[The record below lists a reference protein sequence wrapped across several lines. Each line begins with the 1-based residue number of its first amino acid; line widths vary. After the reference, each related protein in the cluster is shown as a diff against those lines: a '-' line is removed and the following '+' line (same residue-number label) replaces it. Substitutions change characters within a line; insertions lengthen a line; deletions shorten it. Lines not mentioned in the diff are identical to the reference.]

1 VGRTGSWPASS
12 RAVDHETAKRKR
24 KDDLADPL
32 RFICMAVP
40 WNWTVIQGAKP
51 ADDDLEPKP
60 MTQEEFA
67 AREMK
72 LRRGEMSDFEAAE
85 RSMNQEFEEINELL
99 MG

>member
-1 VGRTGSWPASS
+1 
-12 RAVDHETAKRKR
+12 
-24 KDDLADPL
+24 
-32 RFICMAVP
+32 
-40 WNWTVIQGAKP
+40 
-51 ADDDLEPKP
+51 